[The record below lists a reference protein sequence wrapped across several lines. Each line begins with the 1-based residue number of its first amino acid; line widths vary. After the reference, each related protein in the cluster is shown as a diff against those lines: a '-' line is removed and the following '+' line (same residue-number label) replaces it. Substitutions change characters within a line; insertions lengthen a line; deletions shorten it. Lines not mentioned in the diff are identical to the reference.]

1 MSQPN
6 ELDVGN
12 EIDLANHSFVSK
24 PYNEVTSP
32 PQQSPHPAQSQ
43 RRLAVTVSTS

>member
-12 EIDLANHSFVSK
+12 EIDLAKEYAKTYIQKQKSDK
-24 PYNEVTSP
+24 LKKE
-32 PQQSPHPAQSQ
+32 
-43 RRLAVTVSTS
+43 